1 MLQEDISKVNFRHLK
16 GLQNRKHESKLADE
30 VRCFEREN
38 EKKNTPVTIDYSV
51 IQVKSSKHTPFKQYV
66 F

>member
-30 VRCFEREN
+30 ARCFEREN
-38 EKKNTPVTIDYSV
+38 EKKKTQLLQLTTLS
-51 IQVKSSKHTPFKQYV
+51 FK
-66 F
+66 

>member
-30 VRCFEREN
+30 ARCFEREN
-38 EKKNTPVTIDYSV
+38 EKK
-51 IQVKSSKHTPFKQYV
+51 KHSCYN
-66 F
+66 

>member
-16 GLQNRKHESKLADE
+16 GLQERKHESKLADE

-38 EKKNTPVTIDYSV
+38 EKKTHLLQLTTLS
-51 IQVKSSKHTPFKQYV
+51 FK
-66 F
+66 